1 METVGHCALELR
13 IVRVDAPTC
22 DRFIFGRQ
30 REEPVPLVKARRSS
44 RLDATEPRS
53 FDGIDHRC
61 RDTHSGQCEFHDGVH
76 QMRVHGGGCVQ
87 VTGRENPPARLV
99 H

>member
-1 METVGHCALELR
+1 
-13 IVRVDAPTC
+13 
-22 DRFIFGRQ
+22 
-30 REEPVPLVKARRSS
+30 
-44 RLDATEPRS
+44 
-53 FDGIDHRC
+53 
-61 RDTHSGQCEFHDGVH
+61 VH